1 MQCCSHTPHTQ
12 RLTHGSR
19 KAGAAKK
26 AYNTT
31 TTHINNNPCTLRHR
45 TPAAVRTNEKA
56 YNYEKD
62 CYTTHDPYEVALV
75 GAALFAAFAWAGKSD
90 YVDSTVTEMKNNGTY
105 YALSE
110 RFPDYSDADLV
121 HYYVEHY
128 K

>member
-1 MQCCSHTPHTQ
+1 ML
-12 RLTHGSR
+12 LTHGSR
-19 KAGAAKK
+19 KAGAAKET
-26 AYNTT
+26 Y
-31 TTHINNNPCTLRHR
+31 THNNNPYQQQPMHAAAPDACGCAHSNETNVMKKTIIRLLTL
-45 TPAAVRTNEKA
+45 TKW
-56 YNYEKD
+56 
-62 CYTTHDPYEVALV
+62 ALV

-90 YVDSTVTEMKNNGTY
+90 YVDSTVVEMKNNGTY